1 MAETERS
8 TEEVLPDIK
17 ITEQDEGI
25 KKKKEKP
32 APKKLRPGSG
42 GCVGCIAG
50 IISTF
55 ICTIC
60 LVVFGGFFLL
70 DRFLIVNYE
79 MSVNDCFTLIS
90 SIDSVNE
97 KKVITE
103 GKATEEDRDEF
114 YSTLADS
121 LFLKDETVS
130 SLVDTAIDELVVPAV
145 TDALSGKDQGVSTAP
160 AHFGDGQDEQGFD
173 WQAFLK
179 KLLDDG
185 VIDKD
190 KIEAYFNNEA
200 SAEEKYND
208 YFVLELKGKGMVST
222 VDYALNRILSAN
234 PDTAKLAHTFGIG
247 QLKFTST
254 EENGKQFK
262 QINVVLDVKLRSA
275 LTNLISSPLFSKF
288 VTDESILQN
297 KDIIKQLVSMLPVR
311 LLLSIDLN
319 VADEV
324 TVDFRINNLSDKQVD
339 KWLKFAKDIAGID
352 LESMINEMASTY
364 YTEIRNSIIKYVDIE
379 KLIGNGSLDV
389 DMFEIVSVV
398 LNEQM
403 GLEGENALSKV
414 EVSTTV
420 SNVLYANMDVN
431 GNGIESVIEQDAPS
445 FATDNWKEEA
455 ETAFIDWLATNI
467 AFDKNHTLD
476 EVVAQFKDETGK
488 LAVPSQFTSLLEFI
502 DTEYLRKGTAFLKQG
517 IKFDDRFVAYLFED
531 YKQDVFE
538 MAGYG
543 KLAPVLHLQYV
554 SITEEEID
562 GEKHN
567 YLSLGLSADTKAMCE
582 ALGYGEFDFISSF
595 VGEEVFLCAIADVT
609 LNNTIERK
617 PTELKIN
624 GLSPKQTLDI
634 LETVKKLT
642 GYDVMGDLVDKNLD
656 KFIDQ
661 FVTMTNNKYAIGFE
675 VRTNADGS
683 TTGMVILPSVTEI
696 LQQIF
701 ADNGN
706 DIDVE
711 ALVDAVDSFLKSSP
725 SNDNYLSSLADTS
738 IALTGKADSFESYDD
753 VVSKMLFDKYFL
765 DSNSNL
771 EEVLALIL
779 KVVNQEDGAMDE
791 LLGTD
796 EKVGLIK
803 INSAYFATN
812 ASVESTRP
820 VLDGHT
826 LAYVINNAKGIL
838 NDLLGD
844 DVARFV
850 ELVDVRDIK
859 IEGGYLAVTVAS
871 SPSKLLSIEEM
882 DVLDSFVK
890 NFIYS
895 IFGGENADITVT
907 VKVNV
912 ADNAEKIKISVQDMT
927 EEEMQSIFD
936 LLKTFGITVFDFSDE
951 NNQFVALAD
960 QLAGYIKQYATI
972 EGNTATLPSVFGL
985 INQLVG
991 SDQLSEEALYGAVR
1005 SLMVSEADTSDYN
1018 DVLAD
1023 ANEILT
1029 GSAESNYTYSQL
1041 VSKYAEQKYVIKQ
1054 GKNIGDVLAIVGEG
1068 GDSMV
1073 ENLIDEEN
1081 GVIELSRQSLSNYF
1095 TSVAPTLDSANPVLD
1110 SHSLAYIIDTYK
1122 DQLASL
1128 MGLDANTAEI
1138 LALVKVAD
1146 ATVNDNVL
1154 TVRIVLNVEQLAQ
1167 KFVVDSEFPVSKLFN
1182 ILEDGTEVLSASLSV
1197 SLEDDDRVKLI
1208 INDMTDAEI
1217 SDINTLLKA
1226 FGIGYFDMADPNNPL
1241 LSVIKEV
1248 KVLIGQYMPYDS
1260 VENVFK
1266 MSSIFDFIAQYVDFD
1281 GQKITANDGY
1291 TLIRSLVTYD
1301 DGAVVEE
1308 DHSAVDYEANLNA
1321 LTSRYYA
1328 IDNGTELIEKAQSGE
1343 ISVNDVEIN
1352 AETIK
1357 NGSGDYKKSFVYGKE
1372 NIIPFIMGLGIDLGN
1387 QGFILN
1393 RVNVL
1398 DTNVI
1403 SVNII
1408 IEVSSL
1414 VGEGLEMFASVLP
1427 SRMSVTVPISF
1438 ASSDHGD
1445 WQIDGMDGFEQ
1456 VKQIFKIVGMDLDAT
1471 VNDARDSMVGDGSI
1485 KQILDDFGIA
1495 FVCGENEGIKFPSL
1509 PSLYTKIDNTF
1520 TEDEVIVLIDNVV
1533 CYDESNVVYG
1543 ENYDDE
1549 YESAFNALALDH
1561 YAIDNGISLI
1571 DSALNGSVDL
1581 DSIEIKKDRL
1591 KSGKYKSSFVYE
1603 DKYLVSFINGLGM
1616 MPVGDGLVLNT
1627 VAVNANNEI
1636 TVNVIAETANL
1647 MSGTDVGAFETL
1659 LPSALSVTIPV
1670 NFNTSADQGDWQIDG
1685 MGQLAKVIEIL
1696 KKLGVDVSDVIDE
1709 QRNNIIST
1717 VGDTFSEYGI
1727 SFVGG
1732 EDAGLEMPSLAQ
1744 LYGKVD
1750 GTFTEDEVIVL
1761 IDNVVCY
1768 DESNVVYGE
1777 NYDDEYESAFNALA
1791 LDHYAIDNGI
1801 SLIDSALNGSVDL
1814 DSIEI
1819 KKDRLKSGKYKSSF
1833 VYEDKYLVSFINGL
1847 GMMPVGDGLVLNTV
1861 AVNANNEI
1869 TVNVIAETAN
1879 LMSGTDVGA
1888 FETLLPSALSVTIPV
1903 NFNTSADQ
1911 GDWQIDGMGQLAKVI
1926 EILKKLGVDVSDVID
1941 EQRNNIISTVGDTFS
1956 EYGISFVGGED
1967 AGLEMPSLA
1976 QLYGKVDGTFTED
1989 DVIVLIEEVVLNT
2002 TEVVIND
2009 YSSSP
2014 YKTEFDNLIQR
2025 YYAMYNGYDV
2035 IRKVMDGEMDKN
2047 GLTIDAD
2054 LIRANGK
2061 YKNYFMYDDCYLVP
2075 FVNDMGISMEE
2086 SGTILNS
2093 ISVLNTDVVTV
2104 NAVLETAEMLDGVE
2118 IGSFASL
2125 LPDYLSVNIPVNFAT
2140 SEQSSWSMDGV
2151 SNLSELTRVLSVLG
2165 VDVETL
2171 IEEQRDNII
2180 SEVNGAF
2187 SQYGIKFDVAQFEE
2201 GNVAGLKMPAL
2212 VDLYSE
2218 VDDTLSRDELALLID
2233 EIVCYDTDNVQEKD
2247 YTQSEYKEELER
2259 DILKHYAMKD
2269 GFTVMKNLTAS
2280 TLDMNVVAFDK
2291 NYFNAER
2298 NYVKNFV
2305 YAERNLVP
2313 FLTEMN
2319 LSISADGYKLNYI
2332 NVTGANKI
2340 EVEVIVDVSAIIGS
2354 GDEMGAMSALMP
2366 QKLAIVIPV
2375 DIGQDKNGD
2384 HGEWYIKGVDD
2395 TASVV
2400 ATVNK
2405 LASVD
2410 LDAQVKEQR
2419 ADLLTGETSVKGVL
2433 DSYGMS
2439 FVGGESAG
2447 LEMPKFTQLY
2457 GFVDDGNQ
2465 FTESEVTCLIDNLV
2479 RYDEDSFVVE
2489 ENNTEFKNTLNSIT
2503 KQHYAIND
2511 GYDTISHLVNG
2522 VGFSID
2528 SLEFDVEIFRDGD
2541 RDYVNS
2547 FIYEDSYL
2555 ASFIKDVGL
2564 IDQDGGFILNRID
2577 VTEKNKI
2584 EVNLIVEIASVG
2596 EADFGIM
2603 ESLLPTRLSI
2613 TVPISF
2619 NSSVHGDWTIDGMGE
2634 QDEVVGILNEKMG
2647 VDLGSLITDQRNT
2660 FIESSAENLTAH
2672 GMGFD
2677 VKDGKAGLLLP
2688 SVCALY
2694 AKEKDGFSEQDAIYL
2709 FDNLVCYQEI
2719 EHSIFTESY
2728 TKEDAKNEFM
2738 DIMAKYY
2745 HIKQAY
2751 SGSAKHVDKTG
2762 NYTNVQLTDEPVTY
2776 EMLLASF
2783 GFAIDGYEGYLVE
2796 TKELMDIDD
2805 VLSLLL
2811 NESAIADL
2819 TTDVLIRNEI
2829 ITLWIES
2836 IGSVEGFDLE
2846 KIKVIDNGKI
2856 SFTGFIS
2863 MSDHLGDGVC
2873 KTAKSLMCDKLNVTM
2888 QIDLGTGALIN
2899 YYIEDL
2905 VGDVDGNF
2913 AGEENDYEKTQK
2925 LISIMQRLDASLNV
2939 SDATF
2944 ASYAC
2949 DIALT
2954 VNNMLNV
2961 INGIDPFM
2969 AQEGD
2974 NTVQTAKA
2982 VYYGEGEIPTELEV
2996 FGTNC
3001 GFLLPDGA
3009 SYAYRNCSDFR
3020 TMFDTYYPYM

>member
-414 EVSTTV
+414 EASTTV

-1750 GTFTEDEVIVL
+1750 GTFTED
-1761 IDNVVCY
+1761 
-1768 DESNVVYGE
+1768 
-1777 NYDDEYESAFNALA
+1777 
-1791 LDHYAIDNGI
+1791 
-1801 SLIDSALNGSVDL
+1801 
-1814 DSIEI
+1814 
-1819 KKDRLKSGKYKSSF
+1819 
-1833 VYEDKYLVSFINGL
+1833 
-1847 GMMPVGDGLVLNTV
+1847 
-1861 AVNANNEI
+1861 
-1869 TVNVIAETAN
+1869 
-1879 LMSGTDVGA
+1879 
-1888 FETLLPSALSVTIPV
+1888 
-1903 NFNTSADQ
+1903 
-1911 GDWQIDGMGQLAKVI
+1911 
-1926 EILKKLGVDVSDVID
+1926 
-1941 EQRNNIISTVGDTFS
+1941 
-1956 EYGISFVGGED
+1956 
-1967 AGLEMPSLA
+1967 
-1976 QLYGKVDGTFTED
+1976 